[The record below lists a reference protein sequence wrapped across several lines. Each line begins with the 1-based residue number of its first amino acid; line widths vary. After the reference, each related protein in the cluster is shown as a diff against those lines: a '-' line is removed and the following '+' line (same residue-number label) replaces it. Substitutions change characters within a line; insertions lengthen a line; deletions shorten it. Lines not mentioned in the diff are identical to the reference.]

1 MAHKKLSTEITEDIK
16 NQYSPLLKDF
26 KPIEVLGKGGYGSVL
41 MVEFPNKHRAALKV
55 FNNTFD
61 SNKDVEKLNKI
72 KKEITIAKNVKSEYF
87 IKTFYSLQPKV
98 NNKQYFGII
107 MEIAWYKTLNT
118 FIKKFNDK
126 EFTYINNEDKF
137 FWLSNISETTMKF
150 FTRQII
156 FAFEFMKR
164 NKMIHLDFKPE
175 NILISLYFKI
185 KITDFSLTQIIH
197 DEKEINLTNA
207 TTCYMGKEYYQK
219 SKKVKIENA
228 YKIDYF
234 GLGCILY
241 SMIFKEYLID
251 PPKDKKYDEI
261 DINKFIS
268 KGIEKLNNCKRI
280 SKELRELVINLIND
294 IEKRKNVEE
303 LLKDEWV
310 FPKKKIIKISKKN
323 KQNKKIIDND
333 INEHNL
339 NNLKTNNSNNKNYI
353 EKEYFY
359 NEIKEQK
366 KIEDINQQDP
376 IKMFIEFNKYA
387 HIKDIKTNVLYYKHK
402 KKFRFKKL

>member
-1 MAHKKLSTEITEDIK
+1 MEKSLPSKIPEEII
-16 NQYSPLLKDF
+16 NQYSPLLKDL

-41 MVEFPNKHRAALKV
+41 MVEFPNKHRAALKI

-61 SNKDVEKLNKI
+61 TNKDNEKLNKI

-118 FIKKFNDK
+118 FIKKFNDR
-126 EFTYINNEDKF
+126 EFIYEGNQEKF
-137 FWLSNISETTMKF
+137 FWLSNISETIMKF

-197 DEKEINLTNA
+197 NEEEIFLNNA
-207 TTCYMGKEYYQK
+207 TTCYMGKEYYQGK
-219 SKKVKIENA
+219 RVKTENA

-241 SMIFKEYLID
+241 SMIFKKYLI
-251 PPKDKKYDEI
+251 PPPPSKDKKYNEKDI
-261 DINKFIS
+261 DKFIEED
-268 KGIEKLNNCKRI
+268 KKNLRDCKRI
-280 SKELRELVINLIND
+280 SQELKDLVINLIDD
-294 IEKRKNVEE
+294 IEKRKNIEE
-303 LLKDEWV
+303 LLKDNWV
-310 FPKKKIIKISKKN
+310 FPKKNI
-323 KQNKKIIDND
+323 
-333 INEHNL
+333 
-339 NNLKTNNSNNKNYI
+339 
-353 EKEYFY
+353 
-359 NEIKEQK
+359 
-366 KIEDINQQDP
+366 
-376 IKMFIEFNKYA
+376 
-387 HIKDIKTNVLYYKHK
+387 
-402 KKFRFKKL
+402 

>member
-156 FAFEFMKR
+156 FAF
-164 NKMIHLDFKPE
+164 
-175 NILISLYFKI
+175 
-185 KITDFSLTQIIH
+185 
-197 DEKEINLTNA
+197 
-207 TTCYMGKEYYQK
+207 
-219 SKKVKIENA
+219 
-228 YKIDYF
+228 
-234 GLGCILY
+234 
-241 SMIFKEYLID
+241 
-251 PPKDKKYDEI
+251 
-261 DINKFIS
+261 
-268 KGIEKLNNCKRI
+268 
-280 SKELRELVINLIND
+280 
-294 IEKRKNVEE
+294 
-303 LLKDEWV
+303 
-310 FPKKKIIKISKKN
+310 
-323 KQNKKIIDND
+323 
-333 INEHNL
+333 
-339 NNLKTNNSNNKNYI
+339 
-353 EKEYFY
+353 
-359 NEIKEQK
+359 
-366 KIEDINQQDP
+366 
-376 IKMFIEFNKYA
+376 
-387 HIKDIKTNVLYYKHK
+387 
-402 KKFRFKKL
+402 

>member
-1 MAHKKLSTEITEDIK
+1 MEHKKLPSEIPEDIL
-16 NQYSPLLKDF
+16 NQYSPLLKGL

-41 MVEFPNKHRAALKV
+41 MVEFPNKHRAALKI

-61 SNKDVEKLNKI
+61 TNKDNEKLNKI

-87 IKTFYSLQPKV
+87 IKTFYSLQPKE

-118 FIKKFNDK
+118 FIKKFNDR
-126 EFTYINNEDKF
+126 EFIYEGNQEKF
-137 FWLSNISETTMKF
+137 FWLSNISETIMKF
-150 FTRQII
+150 FARQII

-197 DEKEINLTNA
+197 DEKEIIINNA
-207 TTCYMGKEYYQK
+207 TTCYMGKEYYQNN
-219 SKKVKIENA
+219 KKKTVKTENA

-241 SMIFKEYLID
+241 SMIFKKYLI
-251 PPKDKKYDEI
+251 PPPPSKDKKYNEKDI
-261 DINKFIS
+261 DKFIEEG
-268 KGIEKLNNCKRI
+268 KKNLRDCKRI
-280 SKELRELVINLIND
+280 SQELKDLVINLIDD
-294 IEKRKNVEE
+294 IEKRKNIEE
-303 LLKDEWV
+303 LLKDKWV
-310 FPKKKIIKISKKN
+310 FPKKKIFRIKK
-323 KQNKKIIDND
+323 KKIDKD
-333 INEHNL
+333 INKDNL
-339 NNLKTNNSNNKNYI
+339 NDKNNIN
-353 EKEYFY
+353 EYVY
-359 NEIKEQK
+359 DEIKEQK

-387 HIKDIKTNVLYYKHK
+387 HIKNIKTDKLYYKHK
-402 KKFRFKKL
+402 KKFRFKKV